1 MIYHILHIMNNAYR
15 EYIFE
20 LLHYKKNIEKLCTS
34 LDKVVIS
41 QTMKLKL
48 LTMLYVINADEYMYK
63 TMNNIIHITVSYR
76 FITISEK
83 NAIQECLDK
92 LSNIIS
98 ELRLKTSND
107 VFRYITNNFYIVK
120 PFCDIFRSELKLY
133 CYRRGVL
140 INSQKIESFCE
151 LEDENELM
159 NKFKN
164 IILPILPMD
173 ELLSIEESLKI
184 VRDVFIILV

>member
-1 MIYHILHIMNNAYR
+1 VLS
-15 EYIFE
+15 
-20 LLHYKKNIEKLCTS
+20 T
-34 LDKVVIS
+34 VVEITFS
-41 QTMKLKL
+41 CKGF
-48 LTMLYVINADEYMYK
+48 YS
-63 TMNNIIHITVSYR
+63 TVS
-76 FITISEK
+76 SE

-107 VFRYITNNFYIVK
+107 IFRYITNNFYIVK
-120 PFCDIFRSELKLY
+120 PFCDIFMSELKLY

-140 INSQKIESFCE
+140 INSQKIELFCE
-151 LEDENELM
+151 LEDENKLM

>member
-1 MIYHILHIMNNAYR
+1 MNNAYR

-76 FITISEK
+76 FITLSEK

-107 VFRYITNNFYIVK
+107 VFKYITNNFYIVK

-140 INSQKIESFCE
+140 LNSQKIESFCE
-151 LEDENELM
+151 LEDENEANDYNLNDGNELIEDLTLLIGS
-159 NKFKN
+159 NKYPRFSCVNHKAN
-164 IILPILPMD
+164 LAIRKTI
-173 ELLSIEESLKI
+173 
-184 VRDVFIILV
+184 